1 MELFDSLIDKDTVE
15 PKKDMEYI
23 YMMDM
28 VWTPNKLGSKY
39 IKEGTIVTNV
49 TKLENGSFQFTN
61 KENGEVLRTNYA
73 WSLAENT
80 IDNKLLIEEYENEYI
95 LFKECKKKVDSL
107 RKNIKTLKNGI

>member
-1 MELFDSLIDKDTVE
+1 MGLFDSLIDKDTVE

-49 TKLENGSFQFTN
+49 TKMENGSFQFTN
-61 KENGEVLRTNYA
+61 KENGEVLRTNYG

-80 IDNKLLIEEYENEYI
+80 TENQLSIDEYENEYI
-95 LFKECKKKVDSL
+95 LFKEYEKKVDSL
-107 RKNIKTLKNGI
+107 RNKIKTLKNGI